1 MFIAMPWHLVPL
13 FVTNNRLRYS
23 CFWCRLDE
31 LRKPTMVVLS
41 LCYLDS
47 RLISSQIC
55 LKHYLITMKTG
66 PKPMLYYDW
75 NIQCSRNETDSM
87 RSCLMH
93 MISDSVG
100 CNTLVYVVHSANT
113 HTKKLC
119 HYLVIKRVTLVRP

>member
-1 MFIAMPWHLVPL
+1 MFIATPWDLVPL

-66 PKPMLYYDW
+66 PKPMLYYDCSMFQKW
-75 NIQCSRNETDSM
+75 NRFNEILS
-87 RSCLMH
+87 MH
-93 MISDSVG
+93 MISDSVV
-100 CNTLVYVVHSANT
+100 CKTLVYVVHSANT